1 MAAENTFH
9 FPKPGQRIV
18 RSVIAVACCFC
29 VFYLRNREGIPFY
42 SALAVLQCIQPYQD
56 SMAQVAK
63 KRVTG
68 TFVGAFWGLVII
80 LIQMY
85 LFHGSLMDTFLGY
98 MLISLFTGIVI
109 YSTVVLNCKNTAY
122 FSCVVFLSI
131 TVMHMTDA
139 SPFLFVFNRVLDTL
153 IGVGI
158 ALIVNTVHLPRK
170 RQKDI
175 LFVSGID
182 DTLLNQK
189 DQMSPYSR
197 IELNRLIDSGAKF
210 TVSTGRTPATI
221 RESLPGI
228 HLKLPVIAMDGA
240 VLYDLNE
247 NSYLM
252 KYQMST
258 SQAQTICDFLDRKGI
273 SYFTNCVVDDLLVIY
288 YDQLISPLHQEVYE
302 RRHRSPHRNYVQK
315 TQSVYENVVYL
326 YLLDKKEIMEKL
338 YRELMEQEWIDSYRV
353 AFHDPIR
360 YPGCANI
367 KIYIKDATRE
377 NMLRNLKALLNL
389 DKVITFGS
397 VEGRYDVCIEDTG
410 KDEMVKTLKSCT
422 NQLAWKKKLSDNSR
436 LHFGDLRLIIKCGY
450 IFCGISV
457 FFIS

>member
-85 LFHGSLMDTFLGY
+85 LFHGSLMDTFPGY

-131 TVMHMTDA
+131 TVMHMIDA

-240 VLYDLNE
+240 VLCDLNE

-258 SQAQTICDFLDRKGI
+258 SQAQTISDFLDRKGT
-273 SYFTNCVVDDLLVIY
+273 SYFTNCVVNDLLVIY

-338 YRELMEQEWIDSYRV
+338 YWELMEQEWIDSYRV

-367 KIYIKDATRE
+367 KI
-377 NMLRNLKALLNL
+377 
-389 DKVITFGS
+389 
-397 VEGRYDVCIEDTG
+397 
-410 KDEMVKTLKSCT
+410 
-422 NQLAWKKKLSDNSR
+422 
-436 LHFGDLRLIIKCGY
+436 
-450 IFCGISV
+450 
-457 FFIS
+457 FI

>member
-240 VLYDLNE
+240 VLCDLNE

-389 DKVITFGS
+389 DKVITI
-397 VEGRYDVCIEDTG
+397 R
-410 KDEMVKTLKSCT
+410 
-422 NQLAWKKKLSDNSR
+422 
-436 LHFGDLRLIIKCGY
+436 KCGRQIRCLY
-450 IFCGISV
+450 RRYR
-457 FFIS
+457 

>member
-85 LFHGSLMDTFLGY
+85 LFHGSLMDTFPGY
-98 MLISLFTGIVI
+98 M
-109 YSTVVLNCKNTAY
+109 
-122 FSCVVFLSI
+122 
-131 TVMHMTDA
+131 
-139 SPFLFVFNRVLDTL
+139 
-153 IGVGI
+153 
-158 ALIVNTVHLPRK
+158 
-170 RQKDI
+170 
-175 LFVSGID
+175 
-182 DTLLNQK
+182 
-189 DQMSPYSR
+189 
-197 IELNRLIDSGAKF
+197 
-210 TVSTGRTPATI
+210 
-221 RESLPGI
+221 
-228 HLKLPVIAMDGA
+228 
-240 VLYDLNE
+240 
-247 NSYLM
+247 
-252 KYQMST
+252 
-258 SQAQTICDFLDRKGI
+258 
-273 SYFTNCVVDDLLVIY
+273 
-288 YDQLISPLHQEVYE
+288 LISPLHQEVYE

-353 AFHDPIR
+353 AFYDPIR

-367 KIYIKDATRE
+367 KIYIKNATRE

-389 DKVITFGS
+389 DKVITI
-397 VEGRYDVCIEDTG
+397 R
-410 KDEMVKTLKSCT
+410 
-422 NQLAWKKKLSDNSR
+422 
-436 LHFGDLRLIIKCGY
+436 KCGRQIRCLY
-450 IFCGISV
+450 RRYR
-457 FFIS
+457 

>member
-1 MAAENTFH
+1 
-9 FPKPGQRIV
+9 
-18 RSVIAVACCFC
+18 
-29 VFYLRNREGIPFY
+29 
-42 SALAVLQCIQPYQD
+42 
-56 SMAQVAK
+56 
-63 KRVTG
+63 
-68 TFVGAFWGLVII
+68 
-80 LIQMY
+80 
-85 LFHGSLMDTFLGY
+85 MDTFPGY

-131 TVMHMTDA
+131 TVMHMTDE

-153 IGVGI
+153 IGVEI

-189 DQMSPYSR
+189 DQMS
-197 IELNRLIDSGAKF
+197 
-210 TVSTGRTPATI
+210 
-221 RESLPGI
+221 
-228 HLKLPVIAMDGA
+228 
-240 VLYDLNE
+240 
-247 NSYLM
+247 
-252 KYQMST
+252 T
-258 SQAQTICDFLDRKGI
+258 SQAQTICDFLDRKGT

-410 KDEMVKTLKSCT
+410 KDEMVKTLK
-422 NQLAWKKKLSDNSR
+422 KLYEPVGLEKETVR
-436 LHFGDLRLIIKCGY
+436 
-450 IFCGISV
+450 
-457 FFIS
+457 

>member
-68 TFVGAFWGLVII
+68 TFIGAFWGLVII

-422 NQLAWKKKLSDNSR
+422 NQLAWKKKLSDHDKRMS
-436 LHFGDLRLIIKCGY
+436 K
-450 IFCGISV
+450 
-457 FFIS
+457 